1 MKLNKVH
8 VAVVA
13 ALTGAS
19 GLLAQSAFAQQGGL
33 EEIVVTA
40 TRRAE
45 NLQEVPI
52 SIVAITGDNL
62 EMRGLDSLEQVSQGV
77 PNVVI
82 TGGGGGTG
90 GTNFRMRGI
99 PNVGTYIDGVWQVGT
114 AGFLTQE
121 FVDIDRI
128 EILRGPQ
135 GTTFGRDSTGGAIRI
150 WTKRPT
156 QEFGADLTG
165 TLGSFDRRDVKA
177 SVNVPIT
184 DKLLTKW
191 TVANLYRDGYLH
203 DITTNLNNGGINQQL
218 FHGDILWSPTDRISW
233 RFNYQTDR
241 NSYTEPRVQDAV
253 FPGTLALAGNGIGS
267 IDFYGLAG
275 QAPFTALTQTAGY
288 PGGQVCQWCG
298 RSEIT
303 LPNTIDT
310 KQFSSDVT
318 VDIGKSMKLQFIT
331 ANTLQ
336 EVRDVIDWDNSQ
348 YVLVTDV
355 NLNRLRVFSQEVQ
368 LSGGTDKVKWVAG
381 AYYWN
386 QTNRTRVT
394 RYQLEEFVSGL
405 YNINTVFNSPR
416 CQDILNGP
424 LANCQAVYN
433 GAVGPGG
440 RFDQLNEDTQ
450 DGYAMFGDVTV
461 SLTKTIDLTV
471 GLRHHNQSGANQPLT
486 IVNGVTGARPI
497 LPNLGWE
504 GNFLLGSK
512 VGNPETPY
520 SYSKNTGKV
529 SLQKQFRDNIMG
541 YIAYS
546 EGFNSGGAS
555 RFTNPADGS
564 ALLSAWKP
572 QTLENTEIGF
582 RSDLANKKLRLNA
595 TVFHTVWKDIQALGP
610 VFDSAGRQLPALVT
624 SNVGQALAKGAEL
637 EMTIV
642 PTEKLLFN
650 VNLGMLDTAYTNI
663 VQTAFLLSTSSEFQG
678 APKNTG
684 SLGVQYAASLKK
696 GATLTTRVDYLY
708 QSQFWRSLTFLRTA
722 FWSAGGTVIP
732 ANFDESGGEGI
743 TNMRL
748 TYEPG
753 GDANWNLAFF
763 GTNLS
768 NTQLLNSGFFH
779 GIWAFDFATV
789 GRPRE
794 LGVQMNFKLK

>member
-1 MKLNKVH
+1 
-8 VAVVA
+8 
-13 ALTGAS
+13 
-19 GLLAQSAFAQQGGL
+19 
-33 EEIVVTA
+33 
-40 TRRAE
+40 
-45 NLQEVPI
+45 
-52 SIVAITGDNL
+52 
-62 EMRGLDSLEQVSQGV
+62 
-77 PNVVI
+77 
-82 TGGGGGTG
+82 
-90 GTNFRMRGI
+90 
-99 PNVGTYIDGVWQVGT
+99 
-114 AGFLTQE
+114 
-121 FVDIDRI
+121 
-128 EILRGPQ
+128 
-135 GTTFGRDSTGGAIRI
+135 
-150 WTKRPT
+150 
-156 QEFGADLTG
+156 
-165 TLGSFDRRDVKA
+165 
-177 SVNVPIT
+177 
-184 DKLLTKW
+184 
-191 TVANLYRDGYLH
+191 
-203 DITTNLNNGGINQQL
+203 
-218 FHGDILWSPTDRISW
+218 
-233 RFNYQTDR
+233 
-241 NSYTEPRVQDAV
+241 
-253 FPGTLALAGNGIGS
+253 
-267 IDFYGLAG
+267 
-275 QAPFTALTQTAGY
+275 
-288 PGGQVCQWCG
+288 
-298 RSEIT
+298 
-303 LPNTIDT
+303 
-310 KQFSSDVT
+310 
-318 VDIGKSMKLQFIT
+318 
-331 ANTLQ
+331 
-336 EVRDVIDWDNSQ
+336 
-348 YVLVTDV
+348 
-355 NLNRLRVFSQEVQ
+355 
-368 LSGGTDKVKWVAG
+368 
-381 AYYWN
+381 
-386 QTNRTRVT
+386 
-394 RYQLEEFVSGL
+394 
-405 YNINTVFNSPR
+405 
-416 CQDILNGP
+416 
-424 LANCQAVYN
+424 
-433 GAVGPGG
+433 
-440 RFDQLNEDTQ
+440 
-450 DGYAMFGDVTV
+450 
-461 SLTKTIDLTV
+461 
-471 GLRHHNQSGANQPLT
+471 
-486 IVNGVTGARPI
+486 VNGVTGARPI

-520 SYSKNTGKV
+520 SYSQNTGKV

>member
-1 MKLNKVH
+1 ML
-8 VAVVA
+8 
-13 ALTGAS
+13 
-19 GLLAQSAFAQQGGL
+19 
-33 EEIVVTA
+33 
-40 TRRAE
+40 
-45 NLQEVPI
+45 
-52 SIVAITGDNL
+52 
-62 EMRGLDSLEQVSQGV
+62 
-77 PNVVI
+77 
-82 TGGGGGTG
+82 
-90 GTNFRMRGI
+90 FR
-99 PNVGTYIDGVWQVGT
+99 
-114 AGFLTQE
+114 
-121 FVDIDRI
+121 
-128 EILRGPQ
+128 
-135 GTTFGRDSTGGAIRI
+135 S
-150 WTKRPT
+150 
-156 QEFGADLTG
+156 
-165 TLGSFDRRDVKA
+165 
-177 SVNVPIT
+177 
-184 DKLLTKW
+184 
-191 TVANLYRDGYLH
+191 
-203 DITTNLNNGGINQQL
+203 
-218 FHGDILWSPTDRISW
+218 
-233 RFNYQTDR
+233 
-241 NSYTEPRVQDAV
+241 
-253 FPGTLALAGNGIGS
+253 
-267 IDFYGLAG
+267 
-275 QAPFTALTQTAGY
+275 
-288 PGGQVCQWCG
+288 
-298 RSEIT
+298 
-303 LPNTIDT
+303 
-310 KQFSSDVT
+310 
-318 VDIGKSMKLQFIT
+318 
-331 ANTLQ
+331 
-336 EVRDVIDWDNSQ
+336 
-348 YVLVTDV
+348 
-355 NLNRLRVFSQEVQ
+355 
-368 LSGGTDKVKWVAG
+368 
-381 AYYWN
+381 
-386 QTNRTRVT
+386 
-394 RYQLEEFVSGL
+394 
-405 YNINTVFNSPR
+405 
-416 CQDILNGP
+416 
-424 LANCQAVYN
+424 
-433 GAVGPGG
+433 PGG

-450 DGYAMFGDVTV
+450 DGYAMFGDVTI